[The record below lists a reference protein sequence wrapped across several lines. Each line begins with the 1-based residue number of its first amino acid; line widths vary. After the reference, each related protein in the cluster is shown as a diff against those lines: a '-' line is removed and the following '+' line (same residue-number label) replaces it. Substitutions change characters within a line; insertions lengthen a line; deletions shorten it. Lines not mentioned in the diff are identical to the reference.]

1 MAPPDDFSRRPR
13 PMVRSTAPSGLR
25 RLRPTDPSGPV
36 RLPGPVLAL
45 WEDRSREHT
54 GCARRLPHDSAV
66 FMRPMQGALR
76 NDPPRAPFSAPIG
89 RRGAGRPLAAPKNGN
104 TESHGTCGTRSGRS
118 GAGACPNLLQRRP
131 GPGST
136 AEESAEY
143 QRFSS
148 GAPARSGPLQQ
159 IWTTCRR
166 GPSGEGGRGSDGDHD
181 GRPDDRTRPAG
192 RPPGRRRRRDVHF
205 ALKRAVPTVVLES
218 RMHVSAKRAKKR
230 ADPAGDSINPGVG
243 EVGRDFKGRGSGRS
257 GRARPRRA
265 PGRRVR
271 RPGTP
276 PAARPPDPPR

>member
-1 MAPPDDFSRRPR
+1 MAPPDGLSRRPRPATSPR

-104 TESHGTCGTRSGRS
+104 TEAHGTCGTRSGRS

-136 AEESAEY
+136 ARRSAEY

-148 GAPARSGPLQQ
+148 GAPARPGSLQQ
-159 IWTTCRR
+159 IWTN
-166 GPSGEGGRGSDGDHD
+166 G
-181 GRPDDRTRPAG
+181 A
-192 RPPGRRRRRDVHF
+192 
-205 ALKRAVPTVVLES
+205 AA
-218 RMHVSAKRAKKR
+218 
-230 ADPAGDSINPGVG
+230 
-243 EVGRDFKGRGSGRS
+243 GSGRS
-257 GRARPRRA
+257 AICRMATMTGTPTTGRGPRERA
-265 PGRRVR
+265 PTREHV
-271 RPGTP
+271 T
-276 PAARPPDPPR
+276 

>member
-1 MAPPDDFSRRPR
+1 MAPPDGLSRRPRPATSPR

-25 RLRPTDPSGPV
+25 RLRPTDPSGPA
-36 RLPGPVLAL
+36 RLPGPVLVL

-118 GAGACPNLLQRRP
+118 GAEACPNLLQRRP

-192 RPPGRRRRRDVHF
+192 RPPGPRDRHLTREHVPLADVLAGQVTISRVTRRARG
-205 ALKRAVPTVVLES
+205 L
-218 RMHVSAKRAKKR
+218 
-230 ADPAGDSINPGVG
+230 PGVLA
-243 EVGRDFKGRGSGRS
+243 DRGAG
-257 GRARPRRA
+257 
-265 PGRRVR
+265 
-271 RPGTP
+271 RPG
-276 PAARPPDPPR
+276 AAGAETCTSH

>member
-1 MAPPDDFSRRPR
+1 
-13 PMVRSTAPSGLR
+13 MVRSTAPSGLR
-25 RLRPTDPSGPV
+25 RLRPTDPSGLV

-45 WEDRSREHT
+45 WEDRSRGHI
-54 GCARRLPHDSAV
+54 GYAWRLPHDSAV

-118 GAGACPNLLQRRP
+118 GAEACPNLLQRRP